1 MLDSN
6 LTLSSSEVATLLQLV
21 LKVFIIRTLCSEGQ
35 QQVRYLSILSLISLW
50 KWDTNIKRELIL
62 CFLRG
67 GWLEICS
74 KQDDLA
80 GIANRLPWSSCIYYS
95 RNLKDA
101 CKMWLTWHA
110 VVEGVQYRGSAELVQ
125 WTGHWNNQSTDKIQ
139 EKMLNLEIIY
149 LWNYV

>member
-1 MLDSN
+1 MQWGATTSKIPVDSQFDFPV
-6 LTLSSSEVATLLQLV
+6 EVRHKYYKGAHFV
-21 LKVFIIRTLCSEGQ
+21 I
-35 QQVRYLSILSLISLW
+35 
-50 KWDTNIKRELIL
+50 
-62 CFLRG
+62 LRG
-67 GWLEICS
+67 GWLEIC

-95 RNLKDA
+95 RSLLKDA

-139 EKMLNLEIIY
+139 EKMLILEKLYIFKTIFSSIIF
-149 LWNYV
+149 NDDK

>member
-6 LTLSSSEVATLLQLV
+6 LTLSKFWRYSLL
-21 LKVFIIRTLCSEGQ
+21 GHYA
-35 QQVRYLSILSLISLW
+35 VRGNN
-50 KWDTNIKRELIL
+50 KWDTCRFSVWFPCGSETQIL
-62 CFLRG
+62 KGSSFCVFEGRMA
-67 GWLEICS
+67 WDP
-74 KQDDLA
+74 QTRYDLA

-95 RNLKDA
+95 RSLFKDA

-125 WTGHWNNQSTDKIQ
+125 WTGHWNNQSTDKIH

-149 LWNYV
+149 LWNYF

>member
-6 LTLSSSEVATLLQLV
+6 LTLSKFWRYSLLGHYAVRGNNKGDTCRFSVWFPCGSETQI
-21 LKVFIIRTLCSEGQ
+21 LKGSHFV
-35 QQVRYLSILSLISLW
+35 
-50 KWDTNIKRELIL
+50 
-62 CFLRG
+62 FLRG
-67 GWLEICS
+67 GWLEIC

-80 GIANRLPWSSCIYYS
+80 GIANRLPRSSCIYYS
-95 RNLKDA
+95 CSLLKDA

-110 VVEGVQYRGSAELVQ
+110 VVEGVQDRGSAELVQ

-149 LWNYV
+149 LWNYVQQHNFLRR